1 MGCKKTTEAVELFQ
15 NFHHISSEQ
24 AVVDSKMWDKLSDE
38 VKMKDEKEAKKRE
51 DRRKDQKNREQ
62 EKLQRKEHRNLES
75 SNMYKNMMDACQINL
90 GSVSGD
96 ALGRLIR
103 CQLDG
108 PSLFGLSEAEQE
120 RRLAEAKK
128 HVKEL
133 ESQVVIKSPE
143 ELKASAKDF
152 RDQNACTLYDET
164 TQTYKYR
171 SCCGTKVS
179 DLGVYGVGVALYFQF
194 IRQMGVVFLLCA
206 IVLGPNLAFNIMGNM
221 VNENSALYKYL
232 GMTTIGNL
240 GACEGALCETDE
252 DLRNRCLIDE
262 FPCETMLK

>member
-1 MGCKKTTEAVELFQ
+1 M
-15 NFHHISSEQ
+15 
-24 AVVDSKMWDKLSDE
+24 
-38 VKMKDEKEAKKRE
+38 
-51 DRRKDQKNREQ
+51 
-62 EKLQRKEHRNLES
+62 
-75 SNMYKNMMDACQINL
+75 
-90 GSVSGD
+90 
-96 ALGRLIR
+96 
-103 CQLDG
+103 
-108 PSLFGLSEAEQE
+108 
-120 RRLAEAKK
+120 
-128 HVKEL
+128 
-133 ESQVVIKSPE
+133 VIKSPE

-164 TQTYKYR
+164 TKQYKYR

-262 FPCETMLK
+262 FPCETMLKAASDEREIGQVLST